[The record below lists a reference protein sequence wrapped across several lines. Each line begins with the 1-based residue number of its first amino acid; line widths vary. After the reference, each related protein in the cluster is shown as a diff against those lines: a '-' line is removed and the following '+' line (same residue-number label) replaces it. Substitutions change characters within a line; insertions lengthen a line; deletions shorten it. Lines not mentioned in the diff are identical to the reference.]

1 MDLTSLLSVLAD
13 GEFHSGEHLAARAGL
28 TRAAVWKQ
36 IRKLSHWGLRVEAES
51 GKGYR
56 LSHPIELLD
65 FRAIELAL
73 ENDARFELDRLETFV
88 EIDSTNRY
96 LIDHPPSQTGRL
108 RTCVAEW
115 QSAGRGRLQRR
126 WNSPLGSG
134 VCLSAAWIFAG
145 IPHGFSSLSLAAG
158 TAVARAIRKTCGVDT
173 KLKWPNDIVWDS
185 RKLGGV
191 LVESRVESQGRCVVV
206 IGVGINVAM
215 PADVLASVSDWHT
228 GAADLRCAADCAAPM
243 RNSLVASVVA
253 ELGALFSDYE
263 RGSASAWLTGWSELD
278 YLRGKAVRIESETSS
293 FCGIAEGID
302 SDGALLVVTGE
313 GEARRVLAGDA
324 SVRAQ

>member
-1 MDLTSLLSVLAD
+1 LTSLLSVLAD

-36 IRKLSHWGLRVEAES
+36 IRKLGQWGLNIEAES

-56 LSHPIELLD
+56 LSQPIELLD
-65 FRAIELAL
+65 FRSIERAL
-73 ENDARFELDRLETFV
+73 ENDARFDLDRLETFIEV
-88 EIDSTNRY
+88 DSTNRY
-96 LIDHPPSQTGRL
+96 LLDHPPSQTGKL
-108 RTCVAEW
+108 RACVTEW

-134 VCLSAAWIFAG
+134 VCLSAAWVFAG
-145 IPHGFSSLSLAAG
+145 IPQSFSSLSLAAG
-158 TAVARAIRKTCGVDT
+158 TAVARAIQQSCGVNI

-215 PADVLASVSDWHT
+215 PADLLASVSDWHT
-228 GAADLRCAADCAAPM
+228 GAADLRSAADYVGPM
-243 RNSLVASVVA
+243 RNFLVGNVVA

-263 RGSASAWLTGWSELD
+263 RGFASAWMTGWSELD
-278 YLRGKAVRIESETSS
+278 FLRGKAVRIESEKSS
-293 FCGIAEGID
+293 FCGIAQGID
-302 SDGALLVVTGE
+302 GDGALLVGTGD
-313 GEARRVLAGDA
+313 GELRRVLAGDA

>member
-36 IRKLSHWGLRVEAES
+36 IRKLSRWGLRVEAES

-56 LSHPIELLD
+56 LSQPIELLD
-65 FRAIELAL
+65 YSSIVLAL
-73 ENDARFELDRLETFV
+73 ENDSRFDLDRLETFI

-96 LIDHPPSQTGRL
+96 LIDHPPSQTGKL

-134 VCLSAAWIFAG
+134 ICLSAAWVFAG
-145 IPHGFSSLSLAAG
+145 IPQSFSSLSLAAG
-158 TAVARAIRKTCGVDT
+158 AAVARAIQQSCGVDT

-215 PADVLASVSDWHT
+215 PADLLANVSNWHA
-228 GAADLRCAADCAAPM
+228 GAADLRSAADSLPPM
-243 RNSLVASVVA
+243 RNSLAANIVA

-263 RGSASAWLTGWSELD
+263 RGSAATWLTKWSELD

-293 FCGIAEGID
+293 FCGIAKGID
-302 SDGALLVVTGE
+302 SDGALLVGTGD
-313 GEARRVLAGDA
+313 GEPCRVLAGDA